1 MHEPCKLYFT
11 HIQSRCVT
19 EMPWSYGVS
28 VKHPYFALN
37 YFSKVL
43 PW

>member
-1 MHEPCKLYFT
+1 MEHPCKLYFT
-11 HIQSRCVT
+11 HIQST
-19 EMPWSYGVS
+19 SEIDMSWSYGVS
-28 VKHPYFALN
+28 VKHPFFALN